1 MPDGSYGTETIVLND
16 SSAKNAAGVQSEDHI
31 PLRKALKNAEDDFLA
46 SCIAIS
52 LTKMAVK
59 CKKNLN
65 IKKFNEMSIESSLI
79 ICALLKGP
87 KKAVD
92 MNNI

>member
-1 MPDGSYGTETIVLND
+1 
-16 SSAKNAAGVQSEDHI
+16 
-31 PLRKALKNAEDDFLA
+31 
-46 SCIAIS
+46 
-52 LTKMAVK
+52 MAVK

-92 MNNI
+92 MNNIQRMQLCLKILTTPSLLKSLSGV